1 MATEANMISVGKYS
15 RSTGYAVIDQE
26 TGEVGAMM
34 PLDKTQTSEFWNPIL
49 KSDMFK
55 EHIKQKY
62 GIAYGSLLQDEE
74 ESEPQLLQEEDE

>member
-1 MATEANMISVGKYS
+1 MISVGKYS

-26 TGEVGAMM
+26 TGEVGDMM
-34 PLDKTQTSEFWNPIL
+34 PFDKTQTSEFWNPIL
-49 KSDMFK
+49 KSVMFK